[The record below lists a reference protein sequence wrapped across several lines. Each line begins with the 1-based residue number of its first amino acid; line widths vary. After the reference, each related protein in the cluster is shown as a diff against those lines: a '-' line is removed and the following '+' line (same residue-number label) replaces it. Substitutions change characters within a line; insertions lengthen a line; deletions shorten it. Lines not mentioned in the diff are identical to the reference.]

1 MKKSQL
7 KEAIKNE
14 IRSVLSENMNLSEI
28 QDQGL
33 IDGINAITRDI
44 NMFGPP
50 KLKSVAEIQTYVEA
64 FGDGVEEEGRR
75 ISSNMKAAM
84 RGGGDEESLSGLV
97 GLKEILNP
105 EVHKMVNNLIRKIAK
120 MYGYEE
126 RNAVYAIKQVIS
138 DWEDE
143 PGQVALPPLKEGV
156 WSTGTVF
163 QIQNFLRDI
172 KKIKTHYYDI
182 VGSDD
187 VFNGLDQAEMAA
199 KEMMMNAPENR
210 SDITEDEEPT
220 SAEVKKEKSI
230 AAEKEAALKAQ
241 KALKDLKSK
250 MKKKAKEY
258 KEAEG
263 DAKEKIKAE
272 LKKMTAEKKKLEKD
286 T

>member
-14 IRSVLSENMNLSEI
+14 IISVLSENMSLSEI

-44 NMFGPP
+44 SMFGPP

-64 FGDGVEEEGRR
+64 FKDGVEEEGRK
-75 ISSNMKAAM
+75 ISNNMKSAM

-97 GLKEILNP
+97 GLKENLNP

-126 RNAVYAIKQVIS
+126 SNAVYAIKQAIS

-143 PGQVALPPLKEGV
+143 PGRMALPPLREGV
-156 WSTGTVF
+156 WSTGTVT
-163 QIQNFLRDI
+163 QIQGFLRELKRLKD
-172 KKIKTHYYDI
+172 KYYNI

-187 VFNGLDQAEMAA
+187 VFNGLDQAESAA
-199 KEMMMNAPENR
+199 EEMMMNAPENR
-210 SDITEDEEPT
+210 SDLNEEEEPT
-220 SAEVKKEKSI
+220 SAEIKKEKSI

-241 KALKDLKSK
+241 KALKDLTAK

-263 DAKEKIKAE
+263 KAKDKIKDE

-286 T
+286 I

>member
-64 FGDGVEEEGRR
+64 FGDGVEEEGRK
-75 ISSNMKAAM
+75 ISNNMKAAM

-143 PGQVALPPLKEGV
+143 PGQVALPPL
-156 WSTGTVF
+156 
-163 QIQNFLRDI
+163 
-172 KKIKTHYYDI
+172 
-182 VGSDD
+182 
-187 VFNGLDQAEMAA
+187 
-199 KEMMMNAPENR
+199 

-250 MKKKAKEY
+250 MKKKAKEF

>member
-33 IDGINAITRDI
+33 IDGINAVTRDI

-143 PGQVALPPLKEGV
+143 PGQVALPPLREGV
-156 WSTGTVF
+156 WSTGIVF

-187 VFNGLDQAEMAA
+187 VFNGLDQAESGCRR
-199 KEMMMNAPENR
+199 K
-210 SDITEDEEPT
+210 
-220 SAEVKKEKSI
+220 
-230 AAEKEAALKAQ
+230 
-241 KALKDLKSK
+241 
-250 MKKKAKEY
+250 
-258 KEAEG
+258 
-263 DAKEKIKAE
+263 
-272 LKKMTAEKKKLEKD
+272 
-286 T
+286 

>member
-1 MKKSQL
+1 MC
-7 KEAIKNE
+7 
-14 IRSVLSENMNLSEI
+14 
-28 QDQGL
+28 
-33 IDGINAITRDI
+33 
-44 NMFGPP
+44 
-50 KLKSVAEIQTYVEA
+50 
-64 FGDGVEEEGRR
+64 
-75 ISSNMKAAM
+75 KAH
-84 RGGGDEESLSGLV
+84 EESLSGLV

-105 EVHKMVNNLIRKIAK
+105 EVHKMVNNLVRKIAK